1 MLRILIAFFILMES
15 CTTQKTAAPGQGQ
28 RSAALDVSVKRVLT
42 YNVLTGFQKD
52 PKQADR
58 FVEWVKALDADVI
71 AFQELS
77 TFTQDTLE
85 RLARRYGHPYAV
97 LNKGNGSPTGITSKY
112 PFIHVERIAGAMHHG
127 CTYVQTGGIHLFATH
142 LDPFSY
148 EKCVEEMKSIL
159 TMAAAIPSKEQI
171 LITGDLNSFSPE
183 DSASYPQKRRYG
195 VVQSLLNSGYTDAYR
210 QINHRFEHS
219 FPTKAYHHKVKSPT
233 RIDYL
238 FANKTAL
245 SYLTGAIILKDL
257 ITDSLSDHYPL
268 LTIFKN

>member
-15 CTTQKTAAPGQGQ
+15 CTTQQTAAKH
-28 RSAALDVSVKRVLT
+28 SAALDVSANRVLT

-52 PKQADR
+52 PEQADR
-58 FVEWVKALDADVI
+58 FVNWVKGQEADVI

-97 LNKGNGSPTGITSKY
+97 LNKGNGSPTGITSKF
-112 PFIHVERIAGAMHHG
+112 PFTHIEKIAGAMHHG
-127 CTYVQTGGIHLFATH
+127 CIYVQTGGIHLFATH
-142 LDPFSY
+142 LNPFSY
-148 EKCVEEMKSIL
+148 EKCVEEMKGIL
-159 TMAAAIPSKEQI
+159 TMAAAIPSNEKI

-183 DSASYPQKRRYG
+183 DSASYPQKRKYG
-195 VVQSLLNSGYTDAYR
+195 VVQSLLDSGFTDAYR
-210 QINHRFEHS
+210 QIHQRFEHS
-219 FPTKAYHHKVKSPT
+219 FPTKAYSHKVKSPT
-233 RIDYL
+233 RIDYV
-238 FANKTAL
+238 FVNKTAAQ
-245 SYLTGAIILKDL
+245 YLTGAIILKDL